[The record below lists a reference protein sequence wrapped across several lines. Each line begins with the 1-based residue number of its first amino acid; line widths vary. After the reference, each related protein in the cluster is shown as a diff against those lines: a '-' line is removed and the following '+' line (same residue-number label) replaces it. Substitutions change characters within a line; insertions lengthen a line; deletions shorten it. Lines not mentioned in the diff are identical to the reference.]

1 MDWILVVMIIVCTLL
16 GLLSGDQASQI
27 KARKERNRVPRIL
40 DKEARP
46 VDKIDIQNNT
56 ECQEG
61 DPLGA
66 NYTGTMNVT
75 RGGKSCKFWE
85 SVDCDYQYDYQDV
98 VEDGH
103 NFCRNPSGDVN
114 RGVWCFTTTKYVR
127 WEKCNVPL
135 CEDPY
140 AEPEPESEAE
150 PESEPILGESTF
162 SY

>member
-1 MDWILVVMIIVCTLL
+1 MYWILVVTIVCTSL
-16 GLLSGDQASQI
+16 GLLSCDQASQI
-27 KARKERNRVPRIL
+27 KARKKRDRVPRIL
-40 DKEARP
+40 DKE

-98 VEDGH
+98 VEDGRRLH
-103 NFCRNPSGDVN
+103 VG
-114 RGVWCFTTTKYVR
+114 
-127 WEKCNVPL
+127 
-135 CEDPY
+135 
-140 AEPEPESEAE
+140 PEEHEC
-150 PESEPILGESTF
+150 
-162 SY
+162 